1 MKNKKL
7 FAAAGVA
14 LMLACAPVLGGCEQA
29 LEDVIISVLTGFE
42 KAPDPTIKEGQFNFS
57 VTYEVDGEVT
67 TISSVYVCEFQES
80 GMLMD
85 GWYITWNAYVED
97 SEIEA
102 LFNDESYYG
111 GILIGTNEYGK
122 VYLDLSLDAG
132 YLMAE
137 PGSGHR
143 EYNPSIFIRYN
154 EETAEKLNT
163 YEESDPAILESYGV
177 KLISY
182 ECDAPIEN
190 TYK

>member
-1 MKNKKL
+1 MKKKKL
-7 FAAAGVA
+7 LAAAGMA
-14 LMLACAPVLGGCEQA
+14 LMLACAPVLSGCEQTA
-29 LEDVIISVLTGFE
+29 EKILIGVLTGFA
-42 KAPDPTIKEGQFNFS
+42 KAPDPTVKEGEFNFS
-57 VTYEVDGEVT
+57 VTYEVDGNVT
-67 TISSVYVCEFQES
+67 TVSSVYVCEFQEA

-85 GWYITWNAYVED
+85 GWYITWNAYIED

-111 GILIGTNEYGK
+111 GILIDTNEYGK
-122 VYLDLSLDAG
+122 LYLDLSLDAG

-137 PGSGHR
+137 PGKEHR
-143 EYNPSIFIRYN
+143 EYKPSIFIRYN
-154 EETAEKLNT
+154 EETAAKLNT
-163 YEESDPAILESYGV
+163 YEESDPTILESYGV

>member
-7 FAAAGVA
+7 FAIVA
-14 LMLACAPVLGGCEQA
+14 LTLAFIPTFTACEKTF
-29 LEDVIISVLTGFE
+29 EDVLIGVLTGFQ
-42 KAPDPTIKEGQFNFS
+42 KAPDPTVKEGAFDFS
-57 VTYEVDGEVT
+57 VTYEVGGTQE

-85 GWYITWNAYVED
+85 GWYITWNAYIED

-102 LFNDESYYG
+102 LVNDESYYG
-111 GILIGTNEYGK
+111 GILIGANEYGN

-137 PGSGHR
+137 PGKEHR
-143 EYNPSIFIRYN
+143 EYKPSIFIRYN
-154 EETAEKLNT
+154 EETAEKLDT
-163 YEESDPAILESYGV
+163 YEEREPAILESYGV